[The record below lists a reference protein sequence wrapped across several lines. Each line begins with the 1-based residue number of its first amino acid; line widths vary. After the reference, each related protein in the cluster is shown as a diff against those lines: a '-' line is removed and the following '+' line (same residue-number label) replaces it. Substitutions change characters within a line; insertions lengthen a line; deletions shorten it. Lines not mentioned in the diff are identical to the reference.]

1 MSNADIVSS
10 EINIDVLSHSLHA
23 TAVEKGFWNDNNGL
37 IFYLKQIAMIHSE
50 ATEVLEAM
58 RKEQGDVAVVRELA
72 DIIIRTLDLYAG
84 LLEDGYTKES
94 LHFHLLDKAAYNK
107 TRDDMH
113 GVLA

>member
-1 MSNADIVSS
+1 MNEV
-10 EINIDVLSHSLHA
+10 NIDNLSHSLHA
-23 TAVEKGFWNDNNGL
+23 TAVEKGFWDDNNGL

-58 RKEQGDVAVVRELA
+58 RKSQGDVAVVRELA

-84 LLEDGYTKES
+84 LVEDGYTEES

-107 TRDDMH
+107 TREDMH